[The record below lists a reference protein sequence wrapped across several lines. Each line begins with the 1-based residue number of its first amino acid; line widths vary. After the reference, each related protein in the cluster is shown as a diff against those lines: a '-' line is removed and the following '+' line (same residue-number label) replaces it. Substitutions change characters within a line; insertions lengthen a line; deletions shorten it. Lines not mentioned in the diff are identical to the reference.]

1 MYKKVSLIVCV
12 LCLAMF
18 LSFANA
24 QEYTIGDYDFTWRV
38 AKVGDVKIEIKK
50 TAPGGVWMNLISP
63 GGKLAR
69 LSIPPSQTKAI
80 GEVLSK
86 TEEYYNSQKKSG
98 DMKAKD
104 VVPVGDYKVTF
115 SSSKSRVFQV
125 SLAASKVFGSAV
137 LMGKDQALKVGEY
150 MINAEKMVALVNERV
165 TP

>member
-1 MYKKVSLIVCV
+1 MYKKVSLIVSV

-18 LSFANA
+18 LSFAKA

-38 AKVGDVKIEIKK
+38 AKVGDVRIEIKK
-50 TAPGGVWMNLISP
+50 TAPGGVWVNLISP

-69 LSIPPSQTKAI
+69 LSIPPSKTKAI

-86 TEEYYNSQKKSG
+86 TDEYYNSQKKSG
-98 DMKAKD
+98 EMNAKD

-115 SSSKSRVFQV
+115 SSSKSRAFQV
-125 SLAASKVFGSAV
+125 SLATSKVFGSAV

>member
-1 MYKKVSLIVCV
+1 MYKKVSLIVSV

-38 AKVGDVKIEIKK
+38 AKVGDVRIEIKK
-50 TAPGGVWMNLISP
+50 TAPGGVWVNLISP

-69 LSIPPSQTKAI
+69 LSIPPSKTKAI

-86 TEEYYNSQKKSG
+86 TDEYYNSQKKSG
-98 DMKAKD
+98 EMNAKD

-115 SSSKSRVFQV
+115 SSSKSRAFQV
-125 SLAASKVFGSAV
+125 SLATSKVFGSAV

-150 MINAEKMVALVNERV
+150 LINAEKMVALVNERV

>member
-1 MYKKVSLIVCV
+1 
-12 LCLAMF
+12 MF

-24 QEYTIGDYDFTWRV
+24 QEYTIGDYDFVWRV

-50 TAPGGVWMNLISP
+50 TPGGVSVNLISP

-69 LSIPPSQTKAI
+69 LSLPPSQTKAI
-80 GEVLSK
+80 GEVLAK
-86 TEEYYNSQKKSG
+86 TDEYYNSQKKSG

-115 SSSKSRVFQV
+115 SSSRSRAFQV
-125 SLAASKVFGSAV
+125 SLAAAKVFGSAV
-137 LMGKDQALKVGEY
+137 LMDKDQALKVGEY
-150 MINAEKMVALVNERV
+150 LINAEKMVALVNERV